1 MAQHG
6 TAWHGWYVWDLCEA
20 DSLAYGAAGSS
31 GRVIS
36 VALVMCCTSL
46 RFGKRFLTVDFY
58 TYSSYFFMTFPVVGH
73 LHPFGQLMS
82 VVCLFLDHSGV
93 YRSMYRSLFCKNPF
107 LVGDWPHQQ
116 KDK

>member
-1 MAQHG
+1 MVQESHERFVGDHEQLLLQPVPKAWNRHSMAQHG

-58 TYSSYFFMTFPVVGH
+58 TYSSYFFIF
-73 LHPFGQLMS
+73 S
-82 VVCLFLDHSGV
+82 SYSSFL
-93 YRSMYRSLFCKNPF
+93 
-107 LVGDWPHQQ
+107 
-116 KDK
+116 